1 MTDRRLFQALVP
13 ECVFGWYTV
22 RMSGFWSRLLSGKR
36 ASRHLVAI
44 DIGSN
49 TAIRSLALMDAG
61 GERTLLSKRTLELP
75 VRERETDLIPLISE
89 HLRRIL
95 FRAIRELGQM
105 PDAVLLG
112 LGNHFTFNEIAT
124 VRRERERPAER
135 IRSEELS
142 SLFDGFLKEH
152 HTRTIGD
159 DTYRLAHLMPFGLT
173 VDGYGIERLGQ
184 ETRGRTIEATLLA
197 TYALTPY
204 LDALERLK
212 SILGGLSLAF
222 IANQAAIA
230 KALTTRLHIKD
241 ALIVKIG
248 AKITEVS
255 LITDGIL
262 AATGQFPVGGN
273 AFTEAISRRL
283 GIPKRE
289 AERMKR
295 GLSSTLLPG
304 RAAAA
309 LREALGEA
317 LSQWKGEL
325 VKHLA
330 SEERFL
336 VPERMYLLGG
346 GAKLDLILEILTA
359 SRWYGELTFLERID
373 IQRLEAET
381 IAAPIFRNTAP
392 SLSGPEEVGL
402 AALASRLGELH
413 EQ

>member
-1 MTDRRLFQALVP
+1 MP
-13 ECVFGWYTV
+13 G
-22 RMSGFWSRLLSGKR
+22 LLSRIFGGSHTR
-36 ASRHLVAI
+36 PCIAI

-95 FRAIRELGQM
+95 FRAVKELGQM

-112 LGNHFTFNEIAT
+112 LGNHFTFNEIAS
-124 VRRERERPAER
+124 VRRERERPTER
-135 IRSEELS
+135 IRPEELA
-142 SLFDGFLKEH
+142 SLLDGFLNEH
-152 HTRTIGD
+152 RTRTIGD

-173 VDGYGIERLGQ
+173 VNGYGIERLGQ

-197 TYALTPY
+197 TYALAPY

-212 SILGGLSLAF
+212 SILGGLSLSF

-230 KALTTRLHIKD
+230 RVLTARLNIKD

-248 AKITEVS
+248 ANITEVS
-255 LITDGIL
+255 ILTDGAL
-262 AATGQFPVGGN
+262 AATGQFPLGGN
-273 AFTEAISRRL
+273 AFTESISRRL
-283 GIPKRE
+283 GISKRD
-289 AERMKR
+289 AERTKR
-295 GLSSTLLPG
+295 GLSHTLLPG

-309 LREALGEA
+309 VREALGEA
-317 LSQWKGEL
+317 ISQWRGEL

-330 SEERFL
+330 AEERFL

-346 GAKLDLILEILTA
+346 GAKLDLVLEILTA
-359 SRWYGELTFLERID
+359 SRWYGELTFLEKIE

-381 IAAPIFRNTAP
+381 IAAPMFRNAAP

-402 AALASRLGELH
+402 AALASRLVELH
-413 EQ
+413 EP

>member
-1 MTDRRLFQALVP
+1 MP
-13 ECVFGWYTV
+13 G
-22 RMSGFWSRLLSGKR
+22 LLSRIFGGSHTR
-36 ASRHLVAI
+36 PCIAI

-95 FRAIRELGQM
+95 FRAVKELGQM

-112 LGNHFTFNEIAT
+112 LGNHFTFNEIAS
-124 VRRERERPAER
+124 VRRERERPTER
-135 IRSEELS
+135 IRPEELA
-142 SLFDGFLKEH
+142 SLLDGFLNEH
-152 HTRTIGD
+152 RTRTIGD

-173 VDGYGIERLGQ
+173 VNGYGIERLGQ

-197 TYALTPY
+197 TYALAPY

-212 SILGGLSLAF
+212 SILGGLSLSF

-230 KALTTRLHIKD
+230 RVLTARLNIKD

-248 AKITEVS
+248 ANITEVS
-255 LITDGIL
+255 ILTDGAL
-262 AATGQFPVGGN
+262 AATGQFPLGGN
-273 AFTEAISRRL
+273 AFTESISRRL
-283 GIPKRE
+283 GISKRD
-289 AERMKR
+289 AERTKR
-295 GLSSTLLPG
+295 GLSHTLLPG

-309 LREALGEA
+309 VREALGEA
-317 LSQWKGEL
+317 ISQWRGEL

-330 SEERFL
+330 AEERFL

-346 GAKLDLILEILTA
+346 GAKLDLVLEILTA
-359 SRWYGELTFLERID
+359 SRWYGELTFLEKIE

-381 IAAPIFRNTAP
+381 IAAPLFRNAAP

-402 AALASRLGELH
+402 AALASRLVELH
-413 EQ
+413 EP

>member
-1 MTDRRLFQALVP
+1 MP
-13 ECVFGWYTV
+13 G
-22 RMSGFWSRLLSGKR
+22 LLSRIFGGSHTR
-36 ASRHLVAI
+36 PCIAI

-95 FRAIRELGQM
+95 FRAVKELGQM

-112 LGNHFTFNEIAT
+112 LGNHFTFNEIAS
-124 VRRERERPAER
+124 VRRERERPTER
-135 IRSEELS
+135 IRPEELA
-142 SLFDGFLKEH
+142 SLLDGFLNEH
-152 HTRTIGD
+152 RTRTIGD

-173 VDGYGIERLGQ
+173 VNGYGIERLGQ

-197 TYALTPY
+197 TYALAPY

-212 SILGGLSLAF
+212 SILGGLSLSF

-230 KALTTRLHIKD
+230 RVLTARLNIKD

-248 AKITEVS
+248 ANITEVS
-255 LITDGIL
+255 ILTDGAL
-262 AATGQFPVGGN
+262 AATGQFPLGGN
-273 AFTEAISRRL
+273 AFTESISRRL
-283 GIPKRE
+283 GISKRD
-289 AERMKR
+289 AERTKR
-295 GLSSTLLPG
+295 GLSHTLLPS

-309 LREALGEA
+309 VREALGEA
-317 LSQWKGEL
+317 ISQWRGEL

-330 SEERFL
+330 AEERFL

-346 GAKLDLILEILTA
+346 GAKLDLVLEILTA
-359 SRWYGELTFLERID
+359 SRWYGELTFLEKIE

-381 IAAPIFRNTAP
+381 IAAPLFRNAAP

-402 AALASRLGELH
+402 AALASRLVELH
-413 EQ
+413 EL